1 MSMYSTEADF
11 LKRISKTDYDELVR
25 PVTGDTLTAAEI
37 RDEAIETADEVI
49 NGYIMSVVDTVPL
62 DEPTKMITQCSVDIA
77 IFNLHSRIQY
87 DRIPEWVK
95 DRYDACMAWLKDVAS
110 GKANLG
116 LSVEEE
122 EERLDKT
129 SYGASEIVMRRDSL

>member
-1 MSMYSTEADF
+1 MYSTEADF
-11 LKRISKTDYDELVR
+11 LKRISKEDYDELVR
-25 PVTGDTLTAAEI
+25 PRTGDNLTAANI

-49 NGYIMSVVDTVPL
+49 NSYIMSAVSTVPL

-77 IFNLHSRIQY
+77 IFNLHSRVQY

-95 DRYDACMAWLKDVAS
+95 DRYDACMSWLKDVQS

-116 LSVEEE
+116 LDADEE

-129 SYGASEIVMRRDSL
+129 TYGCADNTMRRDSI

>member
-1 MSMYSTEADF
+1 MYSTEADF

-25 PVTGDTLTAAEI
+25 PVTGDTLTAAQI
-37 RDEAIETADEVI
+37 RDEAIGTADEVI
-49 NGYIMSVVDTVPL
+49 DSYIMSVVDTVPL

-116 LSVEEE
+116 LSVDEE

>member
-1 MSMYSTEADF
+1 MYSTESDF
-11 LKRISKTDYDELVR
+11 LKRISKLDYDELVR
-25 PVTGDTLTAAEI
+25 PVEGDTLSSDDI

-49 NGYIMSVVDTVPL
+49 DSYIMSVVSSVPL

-77 IFNLHSRIQY
+77 IFNLHSRVQY

-95 DRYDACMAWLKDVAS
+95 DRYDACMGWLKDVQS

-116 LSVEEE
+116 LSESEE
-122 EERLDKT
+122 EERIDKT
-129 SYGASEIVMRRDSL
+129 TYGSAGNIMRRDSI

>member
-1 MSMYSTEADF
+1 MYSTEADF
-11 LKRISKTDYDELVR
+11 LKRIAKTDYDELVR

-49 NGYIMSVVDTVPL
+49 NSYIMSVVDTVPL

-77 IFNLHSRIQY
+77 IFNLHSRVQY

-95 DRYDACMAWLKDVAS
+95 DRYDACIAWLKDVAS

-116 LSVEEE
+116 LSDSEE

-129 SYGASEIVMRRDSL
+129 AYGVADAVMRRDSL

>member
-1 MSMYSTEADF
+1 MYSTEADF